1 MIDLYL
7 LSLNFRAP
15 STTEVVLDGNWNAV
29 LVLISILIAIY
40 ASCIAFQVAG
50 QARAVHH
57 TVRREIMLLAGSL
70 ALGGGVW
77 SMHFVGM
84 LAFHLPMPLEYGMGT
99 TLFSMTPS
107 VAASWIALRLI
118 VKEHISTA
126 QLLTGGV
133 LVGSGIGLM
142 HYTGMAAM
150 NMDHLLRYDPVMF
163 GGSIVVAVTL
173 AILALWI
180 RFGVNRWLVQQLSA
194 LQLNLIS
201 GLVMGLAISGM
212 HYMGMAAARFVVNA
226 NEIPVP
232 QPDSVPLT
240 LAIGVAVMTVAITS
254 LVLTINLAFKY
265 REVSRRARKNEN
277 RLRATLATAADAV
290 LAVNT
295 KGQIVEAND
304 ATLRILGW
312 DPEALTGCTFAELVP
327 DFYFKNGRIY
337 RVCDTCPDN
346 ENLVGTDCEAEA
358 TCYTGRKIPVRLAF
372 GFAAL
377 DSESLYVVFISDIS
391 QRLAMENDLR
401 NAKELAE
408 QSANA
413 RETFLAS
420 MSHEIR
426 TPMNAIIGF
435 SKLLLSEGALTSS
448 QSHHLTT
455 INTSATSLLHLLND
469 ILDIAKLEKGKVEL
483 LNVDFSLRD
492 EAEQVVSTFQLQA
505 REKGLQLEYH
515 YNQRLHEHYVG
526 APDKIRQVLTN
537 LIGNAVKF
545 TDSGRVR
552 VDINP
557 TADGDDI
564 LITITDTGIGIA
576 EEQLQSIFDPFKQ
589 ADATVSRRF
598 GGTGLGTAIS
608 KELVELMG
616 GSISV
621 SSKLGAGSCFSIRL
635 QLPAGQMR
643 ERVESSAGADLPPL
657 KILVADDLPFNLEL
671 LQLMLTQLGHEVV
684 VAEDG
689 RRAVALAHST
699 APDVILMDMRMPVMN
714 GLEATRAIRQYEAD
728 NNLPSVPVVALTAS
742 VFEQDRQDARE
753 AGMNGFVTKPV
764 ESGVL
769 QVELARV
776 LNLEEH
782 NARPARAEIAAPV
795 VAANAES
802 RHPALDCS

>member
-15 STTEVVLDGNWNAV
+15 SPAEVALNGDWNSI
-29 LVLISILIAIY
+29 LVLISILIAVY

-50 QARAVHH
+50 QARNVRGSL
-57 TVRREIMLLAGSL
+57 RRETMLAAGSL
-70 ALGGGVW
+70 SLGGGVW

-84 LAFHLPMPLEYGMGT
+84 LAFHLPMPMDYSTGL
-99 TLFSMTPS
+99 TLFSVTPS
-107 VAASWIALRLI
+107 VAASWVALKLI

-126 QLLTGGV
+126 QLLIGGV
-133 LVGSGIGLM
+133 LMGSGIGLM
-142 HYTGMAAM
+142 HYIGMAAM
-150 NMDHLLRYDPVMF
+150 NMDHMLRYDPLIF
-163 GGSIVVAVTL
+163 GGSIIVAVTL

-180 RFGVNRWLVQQLSA
+180 RFGVNRWAVLRLSA

-226 NEIPVP
+226 DAVPIP
-232 QPDSVPLT
+232 QPDRVPVI
-240 LAIGVAVMTVAITS
+240 LAIGVSVMTVAITS
-254 LVLTINLAFKY
+254 LVLTINLLYKY
-265 REVSRRARKNEN
+265 REVSRRAKKNEN

-290 LAVNT
+290 LTVNT
-295 KGQIVEAND
+295 RGQVVEANE

-312 DPEALTGCTFAELVP
+312 EPEALTGCTFAELVP
-327 DFYFKNGRIY
+327 GFSFKNGRIY
-337 RVCDTCPDN
+337 RICDNCPDN

-358 TCYTGRKIPVRLAF
+358 TCYKGRKIPVRLAF
-372 GFAAL
+372 GFAEL

-401 NAKELAE
+401 KAKELAE
-408 QSANA
+408 EAANA

-435 SKLLLSEGALTSS
+435 SKLLLSGDELTSE
-448 QSHHLTT
+448 QRRHLTT
-455 INTSATSLLHLLND
+455 ISGSATSLLHLLND

-492 EAEQVVSTFQLQA
+492 EAEQVVSTFMLQA
-505 REKGLQLEYH
+505 RDKGLAIEYH
-515 YNQRLHEHYVG
+515 YSPELHDYYIG

-537 LIGNAVKF
+537 LVGNAIKF

-552 VDINP
+552 IDFNP
-557 TADGDDI
+557 TADQQAI

-576 EEQLQSIFDPFKQ
+576 EEQLESIFDPFKQ

-621 SSKLGAGSCFSIRL
+621 SSKLGSGSCFSIRL
-635 QLPAGQMR
+635 PLAAGQMR
-643 ERVESSAGADLPPL
+643 ESAEHSTGIDLPSL
-657 KILVADDLPFNLEL
+657 KILIADDLPFNLEL
-671 LQLMLTQLGHEVV
+671 LQLMLEQMGHEVLL
-684 VAEDG
+684 AEDG
-689 RRAVALAHST
+689 KKAVAKAR
-699 APDVILMDMRMPVMN
+699 ANDPDVILMDMRMPVMN
-714 GLEATRAIRQYEAD
+714 GLEATRAIRQFEAEND
-728 NNLPSVPVVALTAS
+728 LPAVPVVALTAS
-742 VFEQDRQDARE
+742 VFEQDRQDAQE

-764 ESGVL
+764 EAAAL

-776 LNLEEH
+776 LNLEES
-782 NARPARAEIAAPV
+782 AELPAGPEPEPLANVPRAHTRQLA
-795 VAANAES
+795 S
-802 RHPALDCS
+802 DLC